1 MILILLNVLSI
12 IFQKFHF
19 QINWLSLSFV
29 LRGEFCAIRCCLYW
43 YLPVTFKRIFLF
55 WYSCCFWFYCYWFC
69 CCCCC
74 WCCSCC
80 CLCCCCFWFYCYWCC
95 CCWCCCFLC
104 FVFWFYRFFQMLIPN
119 YFVAM
124 WIEVKIKKKIEY
136 FGTWKFYHF
145 RYSTNRNHI
154 KLFNIGV
161 LFLLDYRSYLDKEMA
176 CKIFYFIYLN
186 KFTGSLL
193 KNYIHIYKYT

>member
-1 MILILLNVLSI
+1 MILILLNVLSV

-19 QINWLSLSFV
+19 QINWLLLSFV

-69 CCCCC
+69 CCCC
-74 WCCSCC
+74 WCFWYC
-80 CLCCCCFWFYCYWCC
+80 CLCCCYFWFYCY
-95 CCWCCCFLC
+95 WCCCFLC

-124 WIEVKIKKKIEY
+124 WIEVKIKKKLNILVHGNFIIFDTLRIEITSNY
-136 FGTWKFYHF
+136 LTLPYCFY
-145 RYSTNRNHI
+145 
-154 KLFNIGV
+154 
-161 LFLLDYRSYLDKEMA
+161 
-176 CKIFYFIYLN
+176 
-186 KFTGSLL
+186 
-193 KNYIHIYKYT
+193 